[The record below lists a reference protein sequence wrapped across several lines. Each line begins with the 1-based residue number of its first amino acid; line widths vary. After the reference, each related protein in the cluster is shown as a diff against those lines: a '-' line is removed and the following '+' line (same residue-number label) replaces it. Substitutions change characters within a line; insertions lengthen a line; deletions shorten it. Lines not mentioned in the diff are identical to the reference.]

1 MASAQPPA
9 GAKGGRG
16 KGLDF
21 TPPPH
26 TFPHHWAQAGSVAP
40 KAAPSRKPWL
50 SRCRLH
56 SSFQVKFLRGQYKEA
71 NVALLFS
78 HCFQGSSHILLNSL
92 VEKKWG
98 QEQRED
104 NSPLCKGG
112 SFTLMFTIT
121 DKEYQVTVNEHHY
134 FEFQHRLPPEDVHY
148 LEVHGE
154 VQLEAV
160 SWGEGCCD
168 RSCLTEGA
176 CPGAPRMSVKML
188 RMQTG
193 GDQCGQSTSPRD
205 ENSPIDLARATWR
218 FGRVNGVAQDSARV
232 ELNS

>member
-1 MASAQPPA
+1 MASAQPP
-9 GAKGGRG
+9 GPLQTG
-16 KGLDF
+16 
-21 TPPPH
+21 PCQP
-26 TFPHHWAQAGSVAP
+26 AGSVAP

-168 RSCLTEGA
+168 RSCLTEG
-176 CPGAPRMSVKML
+176 MSVKML

>member
-1 MASAQPPA
+1 MVTAAMALIPDKLTIPYSMAFPEGLWPPTWV
-9 GAKGGRG
+9 KI
-16 KGLDF
+16 
-21 TPPPH
+21 
-26 TFPHHWAQAGSVAP
+26 QGSVP
-40 KAAPSRKPWL
+40 ETSTG
-50 SRCRLH
+50 
-56 SSFQVKFLRGQYKEA
+56 FQVKFLRGQYKEA

-121 DKEYQVTVNEHHY
+121 DKEYQVTANEHHY

-160 SWGEGCCD
+160 SWGGGCCD
-168 RSCLTEGA
+168 RSCPTEVS
-176 CPGAPRMSVKML
+176 CPGAS
-188 RMQTG
+188 
-193 GDQCGQSTSPRD
+193 
-205 ENSPIDLARATWR
+205 
-218 FGRVNGVAQDSARV
+218 SA
-232 ELNS
+232 S